1 MERKQFIGFLL
12 IGLII
17 AAYMTWTSVQQPPK
31 KPEQTTQQMQDSAAK
46 AVAENQASTS
56 IGGQNTSQGASS
68 QGSSSQGFSSQGALN
83 QVAQN
88 SNHTKYGALYEAFRS
103 GRDEVITVE
112 NDLIQ
117 ARISSRGGTLRAWRL
132 KNYKSWYGDTVQLV
146 PFENKFGALGVSF
159 RDMNDGAAGT
169 TRESNI
175 VDTREFNFTLKT
187 PQGAYNKV
195 SGGDSLTIVASV
207 ALPNGG
213 IIEKSYTFYGNRYH
227 TTLALRVNGMNGI
240 MGDKY
245 TLQWRNGLQ
254 YQEKNSVEESG
265 QAKAWL
271 AQNGTQS
278 EIDAGA
284 EATPV
289 NANGTLDFAAVKSK
303 YFVAAIQPTG
313 ALKNELLQASLTGY
327 KQPAPQEGNVEKYD
341 LKIDV
346 PYSQNRT
353 DVYTVYIGPIE
364 YDILKG
370 YKLESAF
377 NFASQMFLG
386 LQYIIR
392 PIGEYM
398 ILPLLRFTYKFIP
411 NYGLAIII
419 FSILMKLLLQP
430 LTASQTE
437 SMQKMQVLQPEMEK
451 IKAKYKDDM
460 QKQQQETMKLYSEY
474 GINPAGGCL
483 PLLLQMPILIALYNV
498 FSSVIDLRQTPFVGW
513 ITDLS
518 MPDELLRLPFKI
530 PLINIDIISGL
541 AFSMGLTM
549 FAQQYMTVKD
559 PQQRAMVYMMPVLMT
574 FAFANLPAGLT
585 LYYFMFNVLS
595 IAQQIWATKFSK
607 KKMTLADLKK
617 MPKKE
622 GWLQKKMREAQNIA
636 SSQGRTIPG
645 QTPELPSSGGNDKN
659 KKKK

>member
-17 AAYMTWTSVQQPPK
+17 AGYMTWTSVQQVPK
-31 KPEQTTQQMQDSAAK
+31 TPQQQQQDSIAKVKAA
-46 AVAENQASTS
+46 T
-56 IGGQNTSQGASS
+56 QNTPSAKQSS
-68 QGSSSQGFSSQGALN
+68 ATNPSAQNAPE
-83 QVAQN
+83 VAQN
-88 SNHTKYGALYEAFRS
+88 QALQANPNHTKYGSLYEPFRG

-117 ARISSRGGTLRAWRL
+117 ARISSRGGTVRAWRL
-132 KNYKSWYGDTVQLV
+132 KKYKAWFGDEVQLI
-146 PFENKFGALGVSF
+146 PYENKFGALGISF
-159 RDMNDGAAGT
+159 RDMNDGQSGT

-175 VDTREFNFTLKT
+175 VDTRELNFALST
-187 PQGAYNKV
+187 PQGAVNKV
-195 SGGDSLTIVASV
+195 SGNDSLIVTASLKL
-207 ALPNGG
+207 ANGG
-213 IIEKSYTFYGNRYH
+213 VIEKKYTFYGNRYH
-227 TTLALRVNGMNGI
+227 TSLAVRVNGMNGI

-254 YQEKNSVEESG
+254 YQEQSSVEESS

-313 ALKNELLQASLTGY
+313 ALKNELLQTSLTGY
-327 KQPAPQEGNVEKYD
+327 KQPMPKEGNIEKYD
-341 LKIDV
+341 MKIDV

-353 DVYTVYIGPIE
+353 DTYTVYIGPIE
-364 YDILKG
+364 YDILKE

-377 NFASQMFLG
+377 NFANQMILG
-386 LQYIIR
+386 LQYLIR

-398 ILPLLRFTYKFIP
+398 ILPLLRFVYKFIP

-430 LTASQTE
+430 LTASQTQ

-451 IKAKYKDDM
+451 IKTKYKDDM

-498 FSSVIDLRQTPFVGW
+498 FSSVIDLRQTPFFAW

-518 MPDELLRLPFKI
+518 LPDELVRLPFKL
-530 PLINIDIISGL
+530 PLVNIDIISGL
-541 AFSMGLTM
+541 AFAMGLVM
-549 FAQQYMTVKD
+549 FVQQYMTVKD
-559 PQQRAMVYMMPVLMT
+559 PQQRAMVYMMPVMMT
-574 FAFANLPAGLT
+574 FAFANLPSGLT
-585 LYYFMFNVLS
+585 LYYFMFNILS
-595 IAQQIWATKFSK
+595 VAQQLWATKFSK
-607 KKMTLADLKK
+607 NKMTLADLKK

-622 GWLQKKMREAQNIA
+622 GWLQKKMREAQEIA
-636 SSQGRTIPG
+636 AAQGRTIPG
-645 QTPELPSSGGNDKN
+645 QPPQLPPSKDNNN
-659 KKKK
+659 KKRK

>member
-17 AAYMTWTSVQQPPK
+17 AAYMTWTSVQQPPA
-31 KPEQTTQQMQDSAAK
+31 KPQQDKQDSTAKVSANTQSANTQNAAPNNA
-46 AVAENQASTS
+46 AVQSAPAQNGSSNQAV
-56 IGGQNTSQGASS
+56 QNA
-68 QGSSSQGFSSQGALN
+68 
-83 QVAQN
+83 
-88 SNHTKYGALYEAFRS
+88 NHTKFGALYEPFRG
-103 GRDEVITVE
+103 GRDEVITIE
-112 NDLIQ
+112 NDLIT
-117 ARISSRGGTLRAWRL
+117 ARISSRGGTLRAWRI
-132 KNYKSWYGDTVQLV
+132 KQYKSWYGDTVQLI
-146 PFENKFGALGVSF
+146 PFENKFGVLGVSF
-159 RDMNDGAAGT
+159 RDMNDGQAGT

-175 VDTREFNFTLKT
+175 VDTRELNFTLSS

-195 SGGDSLTIVASV
+195 SGNDSLVITA
-207 ALPNGG
+207 ALKLANGG
-213 IIEKSYTFYGNRYH
+213 VMEKKYTFYGNRYH
-227 TTLALRVNGMNGI
+227 TNLALRTSGMNGI

-254 YQEKNSVEESG
+254 YQEKSSVEESS

-278 EIDAGA
+278 EIDVGA

-289 NANGTLDFAAVKSK
+289 SANGTLDFIATKTK
-303 YFVAAIQPTG
+303 YFVAAIKPEG
-313 ALKNELLQASLTGY
+313 ALKNEMLQASLTGY
-327 KQPAPQEGNVEKYD
+327 KTPAAQEGNVEKYD
-341 LKIDV
+341 MKVDV

-353 DVYTVYIGPIE
+353 DIYTVYLGPID
-364 YDILKG
+364 YDILKQ

-377 NFASQMFLG
+377 NFANQMFLG

-398 ILPLLRFTYKFIP
+398 ILPLLHFTYKFIP

-419 FSILMKLLLQP
+419 FSILMKILLQP

-437 SMQKMQVLQPEMEK
+437 SMQKMQLLQPEMEK
-451 IKAKYKDDM
+451 IKNKYKDDM
-460 QKQQQETMKLYSEY
+460 QKQQQETMKLYGDY

-498 FSSVIDLRQTPFVGW
+498 FSSVIDLRQTPFVAW

-518 MPDELLRLPFKI
+518 MPDELLRLPFKL

-541 AFSMGLTM
+541 AFAMGLTM

-585 LYYFMFNVLS
+585 LYYFMFNILS
-595 IAQQIWATKFSK
+595 VGQQVWVTKFAK
-607 KKMTLADLKK
+607 NKMTLADLKK

-622 GWLQKKMREAQNIA
+622 GWLQKKMREAQDIA
-636 SSQGRTIPG
+636 ASQGRTIPG
-645 QTPELPSSGGNDKN
+645 QPPQLPSKDDKN
-659 KKKK
+659 KKRK